1 MDVCSIEVVRVDVTD
16 DAVFYH
22 RNNKVIVTNLDFPG
36 LRNSILFG
44 GGYFTMRAVCFYEN
58 KMTLVLTLYYHDREK
73 WGIML
78 ESVCKLRVL

>member
-1 MDVCSIEVVRVDVTD
+1 MLYSTIGIIKQCYKFR
-16 DAVFYH
+16 F
-22 RNNKVIVTNLDFPG
+22 FW
-36 LRNSILFG
+36 RNSILFG
-44 GGYFTMRAVCFYEN
+44 GYFTTRAVCFYEN